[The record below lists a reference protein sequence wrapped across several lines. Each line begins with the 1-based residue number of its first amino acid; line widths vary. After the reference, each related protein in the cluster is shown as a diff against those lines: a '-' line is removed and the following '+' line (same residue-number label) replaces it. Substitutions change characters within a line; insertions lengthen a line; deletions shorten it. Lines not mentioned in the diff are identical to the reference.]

1 MDVVNPMVRW
11 LQKNAKDDPE
21 GFWAQRAEALPWFR
35 RWDRVLDWTP
45 PTFRWFVGAE
55 TNLAWNCVDRHVT
68 GGRSGHAAIIGL
80 NELGERRT
88 LTYGQLLREVERVAA
103 ALRGLGIRRG
113 DRVTVCMPTSIEAIV
128 LADEII
134 KIAGHRIGAIEVETS
149 FLRHPACAEA
159 GVTGRPDDLRGE
171 VISAFVVLR
180 KGHAPSDE
188 VKAELLATVRAEL
201 GPVAVIPELQFVSML
216 PKTRSGK
223 IMRRVLKAIVM
234 GNDVGDVSTIED
246 EGSVEEAHDAFL
258 QMVQELTE
266 ARVP

>member
-1 MDVVNPMVRW
+1 VDVVNPMVLDDRIPVIDHMW
-11 LQKNAKDDPE
+11 QTETGGPVFGNPYGVAMVPIKPGSAGIPLPGWDVEIVDQDGTPAAAGQKGIVIIKRPFPSLTPTIWGDPE
-21 GFWAQRAEALPWFR
+21 RYARDYWGKIEGVYYTGDAAQVDEDGYFWFS
-35 RWDRVLDWTP
+35 
-45 PTFRWFVGAE
+45 
-55 TNLAWNCVDRHVT
+55 
-68 GGRSGHAAIIGL
+68 GR
-80 NELGERRT
+80 
-88 LTYGQLLREVERVAA
+88 
-103 ALRGLGIRRG
+103 
-113 DRVTVCMPTSIEAIV
+113 
-128 LADEII
+128 ADEII

-201 GPVAVIPELQFVSML
+201 GPVAVISDLQFVSML

-223 IMRRVLKAIVM
+223 IMRRVLKAFVM

-246 EGSVEEAHDAFL
+246 DGSVEEAHDAFL
-258 QMVQELTE
+258 QMVQELSE
-266 ARVP
+266 AKVP